1 MTKEEAFKLIS
12 NYFNEQFEIEH
23 DNIKP
28 DANLFEDLKLD
39 SIDALDMAG
48 MLESELDIEVEEEE
62 LMAIR
67 TVQDVVDFLLK
78 KATAVPAAQPA
89 QS

>member
-1 MTKEEAFKLIS
+1 MTNEEAFTLIA
-12 NYFNEQFEIEH
+12 NYFNEQFEIDRDKITLE
-23 DNIKP
+23 
-28 DANLFEDLKLD
+28 ANLFVDLKLD

-67 TVQDVVDFLLK
+67 TVQDVVNFLLTK
-78 KATAVPAAQPA
+78 TPAVEAAAT
-89 QS
+89 

>member
-1 MTKEEAFKLIS
+1 MTKDEAFSLIA
-12 NYFNEQFEIEH
+12 NYFNEQFEIER
-23 DNIKP
+23 DKIKSE
-28 DANLFEDLKLD
+28 ANLFEDLKLD

-67 TVQDVVDFLLK
+67 TVQDVVDYLIRK
-78 KATAVPAAQPA
+78 SQQAQAQP
-89 QS
+89 S

>member
-1 MTKEEAFKLIS
+1 MTKDDAFDLIA
-12 NYFNEQFEIEH
+12 NYFNEQFEIDRDKITLE
-23 DNIKP
+23 
-28 DANLFEDLKLD
+28 ANLFEDLKLD

-67 TVQDVVDFLLK
+67 TVKDVVDFLLQ
-78 KATAVPAAQPA
+78 KAPAAPA
-89 QS
+89 AAPS